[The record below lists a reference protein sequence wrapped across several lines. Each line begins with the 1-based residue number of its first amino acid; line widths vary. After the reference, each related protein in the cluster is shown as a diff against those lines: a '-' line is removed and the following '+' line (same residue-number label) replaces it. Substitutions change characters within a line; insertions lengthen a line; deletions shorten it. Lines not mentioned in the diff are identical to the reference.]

1 MDYMVDCENS
11 FLEMPISWRSWPDPA
26 GSLSGVAV
34 RRRNVIPFFAKTWFL
49 WWLLA
54 DVLVLYLLHALFA
67 RNKAKDMDRLARES
81 EEEAVYIASWQLLR
95 KARAISLSLLGAD
108 R

>member
-1 MDYMVDCENS
+1 
-11 FLEMPISWRSWPDPA
+11 
-26 GSLSGVAV
+26 
-34 RRRNVIPFFAKTWFL
+34 VIPFFAKNWFL

-67 RNKAKDMDRLARES
+67 LNKVQDMERLARES
-81 EEEAVYIASWQLLR
+81 EEEVAYVASWQLHQ
-95 KARAISLSLLGAD
+95 KVRAISLSLVGAD

>member
-1 MDYMVDCENS
+1 M
-11 FLEMPISWRSWPDPA
+11 A
-26 GSLSGVAV
+26 GSGVAGSVSGVAV
-34 RRRNVIPFFAKTWFL
+34 RRRKTVIPFFAKTWFL

-67 RNKAKDMDRLARES
+67 RNKAEDIERLARES
-81 EEEAVYIASWQLLR
+81 EEEVAYVASWQLHQ
-95 KARAISLSLLGAD
+95 KVRAISLSLLGAD